1 MDLII
6 LFVKSNPICALPCIS
21 DPKSTFDAVPLDSVA
36 NSIFFFFSW
45 SNINTYFKG
54 KKSVKILLFFSDQI
68 LGAYGPKLKELELTG
83 NRLRGVT
90 LDAFEG
96 IDSYELLLAIR
107 DSSLETLPMHFYT
120 MFENVA
126 HWSLDLSNNKLSSLE
141 ANTLYQN
148 GTDWKLKG
156 TSMLQGKMKIQ
167 CCQLL
172 LRNIAS

>member
-1 MDLII
+1 MLPTRFFHGQIRI
-6 LFVKSNPICALPCIS
+6 CHFKEKSQ
-21 DPKSTFDAVPLDSVA
+21 KR
-36 NSIFFFFSW
+36 
-45 SNINTYFKG
+45 Y
-54 KKSVKILLFFSDQI
+54 LLLFSDQI

-156 TSMLQGKMKIQ
+156 TSMLQGKKKIQ

-172 LRNIAS
+172 R

>member
-1 MDLII
+1 MKRKI
-6 LFVKSNPICALPCIS
+6 LF
-21 DPKSTFDAVPLDSVA
+21 
-36 NSIFFFFSW
+36 
-45 SNINTYFKG
+45 
-54 KKSVKILLFFSDQI
+54 LLSDQI

-156 TSMLQGKMKIQ
+156 TSMLQGKKNQ
-167 CCQLL
+167 CCQLFNGKFLHSAHQCYVNITVRKKDVVKCLFTNSKLNRQSSNFSKFNGLQL
-172 LRNIAS
+172 LLCLVNKFVP